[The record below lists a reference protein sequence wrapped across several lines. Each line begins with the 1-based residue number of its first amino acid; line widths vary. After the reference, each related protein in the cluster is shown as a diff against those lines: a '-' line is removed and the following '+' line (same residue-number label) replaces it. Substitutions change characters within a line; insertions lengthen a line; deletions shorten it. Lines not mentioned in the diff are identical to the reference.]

1 MAKIGASG
9 KNILRGRSP
18 WLGVPRAG
26 VGGLGAIGPNGNY
39 PDAEGNTTCP
49 EVNGMSNPYNY
60 KGYFLPPGKAC
71 IHDKRARELYG
82 SRLDSGRVHDSYG

>member
-49 EVNGMSNPYNY
+49 EVNGMSNPYTIRDIFCLQE
-60 KGYFLPPGKAC
+60 KPVFTLGEVL
-71 IHDKRARELYG
+71 IQ
-82 SRLDSGRVHDSYG
+82 